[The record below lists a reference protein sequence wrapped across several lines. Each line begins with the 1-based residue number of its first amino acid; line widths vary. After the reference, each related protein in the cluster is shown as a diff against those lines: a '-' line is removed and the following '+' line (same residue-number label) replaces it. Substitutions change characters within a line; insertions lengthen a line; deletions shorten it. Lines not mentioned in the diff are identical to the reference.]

1 MGQIRKKIKKARKDL
16 LNISKNEN
24 TNKTAEQEMNEL
36 DKILKKLM
44 RI

>member
-1 MGQIRKKIKKARKDL
+1 MGQIRKKIKKAKKDI

-36 DKILKKLM
+36 DNILKILMK
-44 RI
+44 I